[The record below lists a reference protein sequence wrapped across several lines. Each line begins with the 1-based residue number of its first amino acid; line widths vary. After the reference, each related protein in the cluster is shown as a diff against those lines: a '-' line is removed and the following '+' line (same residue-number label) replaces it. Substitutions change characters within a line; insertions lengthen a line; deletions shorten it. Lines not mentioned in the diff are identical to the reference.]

1 MIILVAENSFDQVA
15 GKADLIAPFECG
27 KPLLKL
33 VGFEADGDLADY
45 LHVLEGFQWLHY
57 LLLPEVNEL
66 CDLLLE
72 FEGHGVVEFSDHV
85 GHVLPLRLAL
95 GLELK
100 VEAVLA
106 DRAGTPTRPLVDVIW
121 LQIKKPVPVP
131 FLEALVKV
139 L

>member
-15 GKADLIAPFECG
+15 GKANLITPLEGSKPF
-27 KPLLKL
+27 LKL
-33 VGFEADGDLADY
+33 VGFEANGYLADY
-45 LHVLEGFQWLHY
+45 LHVLEGFQGLHY

-66 CDLLLE
+66 SDLLLE

-121 LQIKKPVPVP
+121 LQIEKAVPVS

-139 L
+139 F